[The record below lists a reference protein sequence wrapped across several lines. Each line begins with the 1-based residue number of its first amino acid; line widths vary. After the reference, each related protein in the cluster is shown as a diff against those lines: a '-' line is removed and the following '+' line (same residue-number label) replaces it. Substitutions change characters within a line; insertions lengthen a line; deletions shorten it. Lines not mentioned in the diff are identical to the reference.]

1 MKYGVMYV
9 KICPEDNKPGSWIKH
24 CYIKSIIP
32 KSLQLGLN
40 RIVNYINT
48 AYKDDIIIPMDDN
61 VHPGIVTKPNKIYRI
76 SKEIY
81 EKFCILASEEGIP
94 DSIRCVYSAGDLV
107 DTNVKSIHLL
117 PNSELMIKLGRFLD
131 SSEKSGIFEI

>member
-1 MKYGVMYV
+1 MKYGAMYV
-9 KICPEDNKPGSWIKH
+9 KICPEDNQPGNWIKY
-24 CYIKSIIP
+24 CYIKSVTP
-32 KSLQLGLN
+32 KSFQLGLN
-40 RIVNYINT
+40 SIVNYINT
-48 AYKDDIIIPMDDN
+48 TYKDDIIIPMDDN
-61 VHPGIVTKPNKIYRI
+61 IHPGILTKPDKIYRI

-94 DSIRCVYSAGDLV
+94 DSIRCVYSVGDLV

-117 PNSELMIKLGRFLD
+117 PNSELMIKLGKYLD